1 MRTRPIIAAF
11 LALFA
16 AAPAAA
22 DITARY
28 VSGMNVPMALTV
40 QANDRGDS
48 RLAMGNQM
56 AALVVD
62 GVAYVVMA
70 DLSGTFVVRQDDML
84 AVMAEQFRAAI
95 GDVQGPPRELNPE
108 PAYRVV
114 ERGTEIVGGR
124 SGTVVGLR
132 TPGQENQPGLDF
144 VVNTDPDL
152 APIGRA
158 IARQFGGQ
166 TEGIWGMFGP
176 GFESQ
181 RAYAAALQSIFERG
195 TVIRMGR
202 VMRLDTVDD
211 RDLPD
216 SLFTLPSAPLSREQ
230 FAARSNPSAS
240 QR

>member
-1 MRTRPIIAAF
+1 MRPGPIIAAF

-16 AAPAAA
+16 ATPAAA
-22 DITARY
+22 DITARC

-40 QANDRGDS
+40 QVNDRGDS
-48 RLAMGNQM
+48 RLATGNQM
-56 AALVVD
+56 AVLVVD
-62 GVAYVVMA
+62 GVVYVVMA

-84 AVMAEQFRAAI
+84 AVIAEQFRAAI
-95 GDVQGPPRELNPE
+95 GEVQGPPRELNPE

-114 ERGTEIVGGR
+114 ERGTEVVGGR

-132 TPGQENQPGLDF
+132 TAGQENQPGLDF
-144 VVNTDPDL
+144 VVNTDSDL

-158 IARQFGGQ
+158 IALQFGGQ
-166 TEGIWGMFGP
+166 TAGVWGMFGP

-181 RAYAAALQSIFERG
+181 IAYAAALQSIFERG

-202 VMRLDTVDD
+202 IMRLDTVDN

-230 FAARSNPSAS
+230 FAARSNASAS